1 MDQLTRND
9 SYVPLLMKLCFL
21 LLLVTSASAEAR
33 RGSVSV
39 CFGTTDHFY
48 DLGEL
53 KVSDQQVKQT
63 GMPVEWTSSEHQF
76 GIHLQDHCLVVRTGT
91 EVIGYAIYKKNSSQY
106 WALDDTT
113 IQTLQKFGVLPN
125 PMPPLEV
132 PVDETVGGEWLWALA
147 ILAGLVLIGALVTFV
162 SDKQQRRVVAK
173 VDKVLNGNFVL
184 LLREV
189 LVDVARMDRNFDA
202 NKPQAILAIMQR
214 LGFHDSSLAT
224 LNSDAVSSGK
234 LSRKLLIAYIKAV
247 AGNLNDQQRNI
258 LLTGI
263 ATVISA
269 EGKLGR
275 NKKAVFRQYIIALGF
290 PENQAE
296 NIMEMLL
303 NA

>member
-1 MDQLTRND
+1 
-9 SYVPLLMKLCFL
+9 
-21 LLLVTSASAEAR
+21 
-33 RGSVSV
+33 
-39 CFGTTDHFY
+39 
-48 DLGEL
+48 
-53 KVSDQQVKQT
+53 
-63 GMPVEWTSSEHQF
+63 
-76 GIHLQDHCLVVRTGT
+76 
-91 EVIGYAIYKKNSSQY
+91 
-106 WALDDTT
+106 
-113 IQTLQKFGVLPN
+113 
-125 PMPPLEV
+125 
-132 PVDETVGGEWLWALA
+132 VDETVGGEWLWALA